1 MDLFDQKKENKSL
14 TSMIFEKLRED
25 ILNGDYHRGDKL
37 VEAKIAEE
45 IGVSRTPVRE
55 ALKQLE
61 LDGLVDNIPNRGVVV
76 TGISEQDIRDIY
88 RIRMAIETISVE
100 WCIER
105 MDDQDLA
112 ELQEIFDLMEFF
124 TAKGDVDRIFEL
136 NTRFH
141 ETIYRATESR
151 YMEHVLKDF
160 QLFIKSTRERSLRMT
175 GRLETALEEHRNLL
189 EAIKKR
195 DVTAA
200 KEAAKAHVMHSM
212 QSIDR

>member
-25 ILNGDYHRGDKL
+25 ILNGDYSRGDKL

-105 MDDQDLA
+105 MDEEVLG
-112 ELQEIFDLMEFF
+112 ELQEIYDLMEFF
-124 TAKGDVDRIFEL
+124 TVKGDVDRIFEL

-141 ETIYRATESR
+141 ETIYKATKSR

-160 QLFIKSTRERSLRMT
+160 QLFIKSTRERSLRMS
-175 GRLETALEEHRNLL
+175 GRLETALGEHRQLL
-189 EAIKKR
+189 EAIKNR
-195 DVTAA
+195 DI
-200 KEAAKAHVMHSM
+200 EAAKKAASAHVMHSM
-212 QSIDR
+212 QSIDH